1 MDPIPELNL
10 PGLSPTAARAFASAR
25 FASDGGLIP
34 DGTPREI
41 YMYHPRDFQDENREL
56 IFRRRILH
64 YFKGKSF
71 VECIPCMIWLLKNWS
86 KEFGTFCLDW
96 ATTFITGLGPGHFD
110 NLRFQAPQDV
120 TKFDTPSPI
129 YLISFTSQ
137 SKSLTRCGVRNKR
150 CIHFLWDFVVLHS
163 WTPMSYSWEEVA
175 NPTIIK
181 ASKREPSAGNN
192 TNTSTNTEG
201 PLPNHKLPTLWCKIN
216 VRHLVRRL
224 DVCYAPRIYT
234 FSKWTTS
241 GTSRNQ
247 YYDPPLDPVP
257 PPEQR
262 MCFWTERE
270 AMYAIKDMR
279 EAAKKI
285 SAKEFVHLDV
295 QTLLRKTDINSLVD
309 RYFYLLDKGEFKFIE
324 RGVGTRGNV
333 LGGFI

>member
-10 PGLSPTAARAFASAR
+10 PGLSPTAARAFASDR

-71 VECIPCMIWLLKNWS
+71 VECIPCMIWLLNNWS

-96 ATTFITGLGPGHFD
+96 ANTFITGLGPGYFD

-120 TKFDTPSPI
+120 TS
-129 YLISFTSQ
+129 
-137 SKSLTRCGVRNKR
+137 
-150 CIHFLWDFVVLHS
+150 WD
-163 WTPMSYSWEEVA
+163 EVA
-175 NPTIIK
+175 NPTISK
-181 ASKREPSAGNN
+181 PSKRKTSAGNN
-192 TNTSTNTEG
+192 TKTNANTEA
-201 PLPNHKLPTLWCKIN
+201 PLPNPKLATLWCKIN

-224 DVCYAPRIYT
+224 EVCYAPRIYT

-247 YYDPPLDPVP
+247 YYDPPLHPVP
-257 PPEQR
+257 SLEER
-262 MCFWTERE
+262 LCFWTERE
-270 AMYAIKDMR
+270 TMYVLKDMR

-295 QTLLRKTDINSLVD
+295 QTLLKKTDINSLVD
-309 RYFYLLDKGEFKFIE
+309 RYFYLLDKGEFKFME
-324 RGVGTRGNV
+324 RVGARGNV
-333 LGGFI
+333 LGGFV